1 MANFVLHDA
10 YIFLDNFPF
19 SYVDLLLHVPLFSLQ
34 RLSNGSLEPAHE
46 ASQVVELQDLL
57 EKQNYELAQMKERM
71 SSLSSRVS
79 EVEQEL
85 ETARKDLIKSEE
97 MNNKYQRDIKEV
109 TAQKLST
116 GGSIHTHTHIRMGI
130 TVARETSKTASSG
143 LKTAS
148 ICICSHTLPSSLLLR
163 LFLT

>member
-1 MANFVLHDA
+1 MA
-10 YIFLDNFPF
+10 F
-19 SYVDLLLHVPLFSLQ
+19 SIWTEALATPCVISFTSVFSRTGTLLLRPRQ
-34 RLSNGSLEPAHE
+34 RLSNGSLEPSHE

-109 TAQKLST
+109 TAHVRSN
-116 GGSIHTHTHIRMGI
+116 THPACTPPRD
-130 TVARETSKTASSG
+130 TSKQAERPIKS
-143 LKTAS
+143 LYY
-148 ICICSHTLPSSLLLR
+148 HTLFPDSNTPEETRKEACGKKRGKLY
-163 LFLT
+163 

>member
-1 MANFVLHDA
+1 MV
-10 YIFLDNFPF
+10 F
-19 SYVDLLLHVPLFSLQ
+19 SIWTEALATLCVISFTSVFSRTGTLLLRLRQ
-34 RLSNGSLEPAHE
+34 RLSNGSLEPSHE

-109 TAQKLST
+109 TAHVRFNTHPRARPRETHQSKLS
-116 GGSIHTHTHIRMGI
+116 
-130 TVARETSKTASSG
+130 G
-143 LKTAS
+143 L
-148 ICICSHTLPSSLLLR
+148 
-163 LFLT
+163 

>member
-1 MANFVLHDA
+1 MIPNHPLANFVLYDA

-19 SYVDLLLHVPLFSLQ
+19 SYVDLLLHVPLFALQ

-116 GGSIHTHTHIRMGI
+116 GGSMGI

-148 ICICSHTLPSSLLLR
+148 ICICSHTLPSSLLLC